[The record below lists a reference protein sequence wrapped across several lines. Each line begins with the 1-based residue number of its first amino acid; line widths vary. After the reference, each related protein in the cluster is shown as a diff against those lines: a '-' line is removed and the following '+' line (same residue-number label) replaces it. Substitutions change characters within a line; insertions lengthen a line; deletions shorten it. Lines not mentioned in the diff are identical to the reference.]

1 VTSENSRD
9 EKSSRSQ
16 NGSQV
21 SKAYQTAHEVLA
33 TAIYL
38 GFLIWVGYKAD
49 QKVGSLPLFTICG
62 ACLGFVVSAFS
73 LRRILK
79 HLEKESASRKRK

>member
-1 VTSENSRD
+1 VRPENSRD

-16 NGSQV
+16 TARQV

-49 QKVGSLPLFTICG
+49 QKFGTLPLFTLCG
-62 ACLGFVVSAFS
+62 ACLGFGASAFS
-73 LRRILK
+73 LRRILNRI
-79 HLEKESASRKRK
+79 EKETASRKRK